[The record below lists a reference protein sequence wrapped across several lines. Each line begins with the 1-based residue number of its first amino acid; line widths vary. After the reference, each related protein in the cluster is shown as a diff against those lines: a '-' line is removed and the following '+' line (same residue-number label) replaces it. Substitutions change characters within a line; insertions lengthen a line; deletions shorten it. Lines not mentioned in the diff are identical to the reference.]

1 MDSGGRESAIT
12 LEFADPATIVHVR
25 GQLDLGTAQRFRSV
39 LTQAVHGERC
49 VVVDLSECS
58 FIDSVSIGLLL
69 VARRE
74 ATGLGECRSPMAIVA
89 GGAVARTL
97 ELVGVGADPAAVP
110 VHSSIGDA
118 LVAVGSPG

>member
-1 MDSGGRESAIT
+1 MDSADTEATIT
-12 LEFADPATIVHVR
+12 LDLAEGATIVHVR
-25 GQLDLGTAQRFRSV
+25 GQLDLGTAHRFRSV

-49 VVVDLSECS
+49 VVVDLRECS

-74 ATGLGECRSPMAIVA
+74 ATGLENRETPMAVVA

-110 VHSSIGDA
+110 VCSTVDDA
-118 LVAVGSPG
+118 LSAVG